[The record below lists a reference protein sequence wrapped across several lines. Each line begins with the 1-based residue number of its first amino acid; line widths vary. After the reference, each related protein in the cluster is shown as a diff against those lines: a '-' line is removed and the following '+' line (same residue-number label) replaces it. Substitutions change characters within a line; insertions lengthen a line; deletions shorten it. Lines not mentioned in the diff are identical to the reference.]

1 MMIITMMIITIM
13 IITIMIIKMMIVT
26 MMIIKMMI
34 ITIMI
39 IKMMIIT
46 MMIIT
51 KTIIIPNKG
60 SGVEVT
66 ESVSRTTVSNLAFT
80 TIFSPGLTKY
90 IFNKYFRVLKQNQS
104 YIYFMSLHTNWFY

>member
-1 MMIITMMIITIM
+1 MGILTRYVYYYGTEQIWYNNNDDNNNDDNNNDDNNIMIITMMIIT
-13 IITIMIIKMMIVT
+13 
-26 MMIIKMMI
+26 
-34 ITIMI
+34 
-39 IKMMIIT
+39 MMIIT

-66 ESVSRTTVSNLAFT
+66 ESVSRTTLSNLAFT

-104 YIYFMSLHTNWFY
+104 